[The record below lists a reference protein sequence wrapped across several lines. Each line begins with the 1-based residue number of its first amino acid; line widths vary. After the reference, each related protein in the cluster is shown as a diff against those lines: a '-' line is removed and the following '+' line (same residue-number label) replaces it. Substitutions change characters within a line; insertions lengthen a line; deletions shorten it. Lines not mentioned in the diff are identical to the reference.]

1 MADATKSVTSSA
13 GAAAGDVDP
22 AELTKFVEN
31 MLEQMNQRFKAMSD
45 TILSRIDEMGGRIE
59 ELEKSINDL
68 TTQTS
73 QGASSD
79 APAPSASS

>member
-1 MADATKSVTSSA
+1 LCDTPVQAPQRLSLSHSLATLSSR
-13 GAAAGDVDP
+13 
-22 AELTKFVEN
+22 L
-31 MLEQMNQRFKAMSD
+31 QNQRFKAMSD

-73 QGASSD
+73 QGAGSD